1 MKKKFLSL
9 MMAAA
14 VVATT
19 SVSAFASTTVV
30 NSPDNQEAQSPVEIT
45 GKVQDSQ
52 GRDPVGTFKVTVPTT
67 ASFTVTKEGTVIGQE
82 LEVSNAGAQGIEV
95 YAYRFIDE
103 TGNDKITVS
112 DEDTIVANLSGTQN
126 TTVSLKL
133 TGANGDGTAYLSSNN
148 ADGGIY
154 KNSALNDKADEGGI
168 KVLSLA
174 AGSDQTPS
182 KGKIVL
188 DGRAGQ
194 SAVSKAVSDKFRLT
208 LKIKKVTN
216 S

>member
-19 SVSAFASTTVV
+19 SVSAFASTNLI
-30 NSPDNQEAQSPVEIT
+30 NSADNQEAQSEVTIT
-45 GKVQDSQ
+45 GNVQDSQ

-67 ASFTVTKEGTVIGQE
+67 ASFTVTKEGNVIGEE
-82 LEVSNAGAQGIEV
+82 LEVSNAGTKGIEV
-95 YAYRFIDE
+95 YAYRFMDE
-103 TGNDKITVS
+103 TGNEKITVS
-112 DEDTIVANLSGTQN
+112 DEDTIVRDLSSTPN

-148 ADGGIY
+148 AEGGIY
-154 KNSALNDKADEGGI
+154 KNSALSTKADEGGI

-188 DGRAGQ
+188 EGRAGK
-194 SAVSKAVSDKFRLT
+194 SAVSDPVSDKFKLT
-208 LKIKKVTN
+208 LKIKKAAN
-216 S
+216 